1 MDYKLDYIERHDDI
15 RGKLVVFLKNSA
27 LKKKFKE
34 FGQIYFVTFNKPR
47 VIRGNHYHKKWREWF
62 GVVTGKVE
70 VILKDVKTGEKK
82 KFILDGKAD
91 QYSRLEIGPYV
102 AHAFRNISKKASLLN
117 YTDTEWSADDTFGE
131 ILINNYEYIYTSS

>member
-15 RGKLVVFLKNSA
+15 RGNLVVFLKNGA
-27 LKKKFKE
+27 LKKKYKE
-34 FGQIYFVTFNKPR
+34 FGQIYFVTFGKPR

-82 KFILDGKAD
+82 KFILDSKAD

-117 YTDTEWSADDTFGE
+117 YTDTEWSADDTFNE
-131 ILINNYEYIYTSS
+131 LLMK